1 MLIFDITTSLDGF
14 VAGPNPSLEDPLG
27 QGGEQ
32 LHDWAIA
39 TRAWRERHGM
49 EGGEENADSEVVA
62 EGIARQGAVIM
73 GRRMFSSGSGPW
85 EDDPNRDGWWGDD
98 PPFRNPVFVLTH
110 HARDRVEFENGTT
123 FNFVTAGFE
132 AALEQAQAA
141 AGERDVLI
149 AGGAE
154 TIQQYLAAGL
164 IDEFEIH
171 VAPML
176 LGSGTPLFGG
186 AGTERPSV
194 ELTRVLS
201 SPDAAHLRYRVVK

>member
-73 GRRMFSSGSGPW
+73 GRRMFSSGSGHW

-123 FNFVTAGFE
+123 FNFVTAGVE

-164 IDEFEIH
+164 IDEFDIH

-186 AGTERPSV
+186 AGTERPNV

>member
-27 QGGEQ
+27 EGGMQ
-32 LHDWAIA
+32 LHDWATS
-39 TRAWRERHGM
+39 TRAWRERHGL
-49 EGGEENADSEVVA
+49 EGGDENADSEVVA

-73 GRRMFSSGSGPW
+73 GRRMFSGGSGPW

-123 FNFVTAGFE
+123 FNFVTDGFE

-141 AGERDVLI
+141 AGGRDVLI

-154 TIQQYLAAGL
+154 TIQQFLAAGL
-164 IDEFEIH
+164 VDEFEVH

-176 LGSGTPLFGG
+176 LGGGTPLFGDLE
-186 AGTERPSV
+186 ANAPRI
-194 ELTRVLS
+194 ELTRALD
-201 SPDAAHLRYRVVK
+201 SPGAAHLRYRVVK

>member
-73 GRRMFSSGSGPW
+73 GRRMFSSGSGHW

-123 FNFVTAGFE
+123 FNFVTAGVE

-164 IDEFEIH
+164 IDEFDIH